1 MKRIRNFGLV
11 VLAAASM
18 ASAAPSIGPSHFVN
32 YASPETFI
40 TDAVRAATPSGAE
53 MPSPALMA
61 SGLVLV
67 ILIVKAAN
75 E

>member
-1 MKRIRNFGLV
+1 MKRIRNFSLV

-32 YASPETFI
+32 YASPETFLS
-40 TDAVRAATPSGAE
+40 DALSAATPTGAE

-67 ILIVKAAN
+67 ILMVKAAG